1 MATIAGGSHAQRIR
15 ESEWYKWAVALT
27 VSLGALMEVI
37 DVSIVNVALPSMQSS
52 MGATLS
58 QIGWVITGYA
68 MANVVIIPL
77 GAWLSERFG
86 QRNYYLFTLV
96 AFVASSV
103 LCGLS
108 TSLGM
113 LVVARIL
120 QGLFGGG
127 LLPKAQSILFET
139 FPPHQQGM
147 AQALFGIGVV
157 VGPAFGPTLGGYLTD
172 MLGWRWIFFIN
183 LPVGILAVLMALL
196 FVPDKPRKATG
207 RVDLLGILLLAA
219 GLGSMQVLLEQG
231 REYDWFQSGYIVG
244 LAVLCVTALFA
255 FVRHE
260 LRVANPAV
268 NLRVLKYRP
277 LWAGSLYSIVLGV
290 GLYGTT
296 FVIPVFTQNILH
308 FTATQTGELMIPGSL
323 IMIIFMPLAGI
334 LLSRLDARILVGTGS
349 LILVGMILR
358 LSHVNSETAAQ
369 FFFWPLMWRGMGL
382 PLMFIPLSVATL
394 GTIPKDDVS
403 SAAGLYNLTRQIG
416 GSLGIAVLTFILDRR
431 FEFHYLRLSENV
443 GAYDPAALQFLG
455 GIQGFLQG
463 RGYDM
468 LQSQTAA
475 LKIVSGLVQQ
485 QAMVLSFEDVYLFVA
500 ALFVCAL
507 PLLLIL
513 GRGHAGN
520 RRKDAPAPAG
530 H

>member
-1 MATIAGGSHAQRIR
+1 MSLLGGFSPEFARTH
-15 ESEWYKWAVALT
+15 SWYKWAVALT

-77 GAWLSERFG
+77 GAWLSDRFG
-86 QRNYYLFTLV
+86 QRQYFIFTLV
-96 AFVASSV
+96 AFIAASAQ
-103 LCGLS
+103 CGLS

-113 LVVARIL
+113 LIFARIL

-139 FPPHQQGM
+139 FPPHQHGI

-183 LPVGILAVLMALL
+183 LPVGIFAVLMALL
-196 FVPDKPRKATG
+196 FIPDKPRRDTG
-207 RVDLLGILLLAA
+207 RVDFTGILLLAA
-219 GLGSMQVLLEQG
+219 GLGSMQVVLEQG
-231 REYDWFQSGYIVG
+231 QEKDWFQSGLIVG
-244 LAVLCVTALFA
+244 LAALCVVSLLA

-296 FVIPVFTQNILH
+296 FIIPVFTQNILH
-308 FTATQTGELMIPGSL
+308 FTATQTGELMIPGAL
-323 IMIIFMPLAGI
+323 GMIVFMPLAGI
-334 LLSRLDARILVGTGS
+334 LVNKIDVRILVGTGS
-349 LILVGMILR
+349 LILMGMILQ
-358 LSHVNSETAAQ
+358 LSHVNSQTPAS
-369 FFFWPLMWRGMGL
+369 FFFWPLIQRGMGL

-394 GTIPKDDVS
+394 GTIPKSDVS

-416 GSLGIAVLTFILDRR
+416 GSLGIAMLAFILDRR
-431 FEFHYLRLSENV
+431 YDFHFQRLAESV
-443 GAYDPAALQFLG
+443 GAYDATATQFMQGMQGYLQSH
-455 GIQGFLQG
+455 
-463 RGYDM
+463 GYDIPS
-468 LQSQTAA
+468 SQTAA
-475 LKIVSGLVQQ
+475 LKIISGLVRQ
-485 QAMVLSFEDVYLFVA
+485 QAMVLSFEDVYLFVV

-513 GRGHAGN
+513 GKGPSVRQ
-520 RRKDAPAPAG
+520 KQEKSL
-530 H
+530 